1 MRHEWRMGQQ
11 KLELFNHY
19 ALYAIFMMK
28 FAFTGFFVPEE
39 EYVFGWV
46 YVGIVVVFLVA
57 NVL

>member
-1 MRHEWRMGQQ
+1 MGQQ

-57 NVL
+57 NML